1 MHLSPHGQERPLQ
14 SCAAEPARRRQT
26 HCHRLGPG
34 EPAWLPRVAPRAYAS
49 LVHLGSEDPD
59 VDVRT
64 GKGAVRP
71 PLPDGWV
78 TTAWGAELHS
88 LLRAA
93 EALNSPTAVRV
104 PA

>member
-1 MHLSPHGQERPLQ
+1 MP
-14 SCAAEPARRRQT
+14 AEPARRRQT
-26 HCHRLGPG
+26 RSHRLGPG
-34 EPAWLPRVAPRAYAS
+34 EPAWLPRVASRAYAS
-49 LVHLGSEDPD
+49 LVHLGSEDRD

-64 GKGAVRP
+64 GKGTVRL

-93 EALNSPTAVRV
+93 AALNPLTAVRV